1 MKELIVG
8 LAGNPNVGKTTVFN
22 RLTGMRQHVGN
33 WPGKTVERAEGH
45 FKHGNYEFDVVDLPG
60 NYALSAHSMEEIVSR
75 DFIVD
80 DDSDVIIN
88 VVDAANLERNLYLT
102 VQMMELGANLVM
114 ALNMNDFAKKKD
126 HIIDIKLMSELL
138 GFPVVEVNAKTG
150 DGFDELLTTV
160 EKQAENPIDSSKK
173 LVYSNDIKGHLAEIQ
188 QYIEQDKGLMDVPS
202 VWTAVKLLEKDTIVI
217 DKVQHPMVPE
227 SWLKLIR

>member
-1 MKELIVG
+1 MWVKL
-8 LAGNPNVGKTTVFN
+8 
-22 RLTGMRQHVGN
+22 Q
-33 WPGKTVERAEGH
+33 
-45 FKHGNYEFDVVDLPG
+45 

-138 GFPVVEVNAKTG
+138 GFPVVEVNAKTK
-150 DGFDELLTTV
+150 DGFDKLLTTV
-160 EKQAENPIDSSKK
+160 EKASKNPIDSSAK
-173 LVYSNDIKGHLAEIQ
+173 LSYGDELKEHLADLQ
-188 QYIEQDKGLMDVPS
+188 ALIEQDKNLLDVPS
-202 VWTAVKLLEKDTIVI
+202 IWTAIKLLEKDSIVI
-217 DKVQHPMVPE
+217 EKVQQSSMSSKIMMEVLQMQDMHLSVV
-227 SWLKLIR
+227 